1 MRRLPALKAPTLLC
15 SARALAL
22 SQFATAGVEQTLTEL
37 LMQTGSAWKHAKQPH
52 LQISVLLC
60 SARAHVLSQFAAAG
74 VDTSRVDL
82 LALAAANSDHL
93 GTYSQMDIS
102 LDPFPYAGTT
112 TTCESLYMGVPVV
125 TLQGALRSCRVTQ
138 DAASY
143 SPQVCRCKFHD
154 CSYVVAHLHQH
165 CTRNAWRCREDLELS
180 CPEPA

>member
-1 MRRLPALKAPTLLC
+1 MP
-15 SARALAL
+15 
-22 SQFATAGVEQTLTEL
+22 
-37 LMQTGSAWKHAKQPH
+37 
-52 LQISVLLC
+52 C

-125 TLQGALRSCRVTQ
+125 TLQGALLSLKWCAFHHSVLQ
-138 DAASY
+138 KMDPA
-143 SPQVCRCKFHD
+143 PQGQ
-154 CSYVVAHLHQH
+154 AHLQ
-165 CTRNAWRCREDLELS
+165 CGAAGRGV
-180 CPEPA
+180 P